1 MAGRAARASTTIP
14 SIRPR
19 CLPLA
24 SDARHSKPSPPRTR
38 MLGYDWP
45 RFHAAVNDLPAA
57 LLFVTVLFDLGAWV
71 TKRDS
76 LKSAAV
82 WTLWAGVIGGWVA
95 VLAGLQAEDVIEHGE
110 AIHELM
116 ETHETVALT
125 TMGIFTV
132 VLAWKLFRRSKL
144 TGAEEAG
151 LRVLSVAGFVAIIW
165 TGVLGSKLMFDH
177 AAGIPNATLQAE
189 IENREAGHHHEAGE
203 AEEHEHADSAK
214 APADSAKAPGHTHAP
229 GTPPHKH

>member
-14 SIRPR
+14 PIRPR
-19 CLPLA
+19 CSPSA
-24 SDARHSKPSPPRTR
+24 SDTPHTQPSPPRIR

-45 RFHAAVNDLPAA
+45 RFRGAGHDLPAA

-132 VLAWKLFRRSKL
+132 VLGWKLFRRSKL

-151 LRVLSVAGFVAIIW
+151 LRVLSVAGLVAIIW
-165 TGVLGSKLMFDH
+165 TGVLGAKLMFDH

-189 IENREAGHHHEAGE
+189 FENRQAGHPHEAGE
-203 AEEHEHADSAK
+203 AEEQKQADTAK
-214 APADSAKAPGHTHAP
+214 AAGHTHSP
-229 GTPPHKH
+229 VTPPHKH

>member
-1 MAGRAARASTTIP
+1 MAGRAARVSTTIP

-19 CLPLA
+19 CSPSA
-24 SDARHSKPSPPRTR
+24 SDASHSKPSPPRTR

-95 VLAGLQAEDVIEHGE
+95 VLAGLQ
-110 AIHELM
+110 
-116 ETHETVALT
+116 
-125 TMGIFTV
+125 
-132 VLAWKLFRRSKL
+132 
-144 TGAEEAG
+144 
-151 LRVLSVAGFVAIIW
+151 VLSVAGLVAIIW
-165 TGVLGSKLMFDH
+165 TGVLGSKLMFEH

-203 AEEHEHADSAK
+203 AEEQQHA
-214 APADSAKAPGHTHAP
+214 APADTAKAAAHTHAP

>member
-14 SIRPR
+14 PIRPR
-19 CLPLA
+19 CSPSA
-24 SDARHSKPSPPRTR
+24 SDTPHTQPSPPRIR
-38 MLGYDWP
+38 MLGYYWP
-45 RFHAAVNDLPAA
+45 GFHAAVIDLPAA
-57 LLFVTVLFDLGAWV
+57 LLFVTVLFDLGAWF
-71 TKRDS
+71 TKRVP

-82 WTLWAGVIGGWVA
+82 GTLGAGVIGGWVA

-132 VLAWKLFRRSKL
+132 VLGWKLFRRSKL
-144 TGAEEAG
+144 TGAEETG
-151 LRVLSVAGFVAIIW
+151 LRVLSLAGLVTIGW
-165 TGVLGSKLMFDH
+165 TGVLGGKLMFEH
-177 AAGIPNATLQAE
+177 AAGIPNAIMQTE
-189 IENREAGHHHEAGE
+189 MENREAGHHHEAGE

-214 APADSAKAPGHTHAP
+214 AAGHTHAP

>member
-1 MAGRAARASTTIP
+1 MAGRAAKASTTIP

-19 CLPLA
+19 CLPSA

-76 LKSAAV
+76 LKSAA
-82 WTLWAGVIGGWVA
+82 
-95 VLAGLQAEDVIEHGE
+95 
-110 AIHELM
+110 
-116 ETHETVALT
+116 
-125 TMGIFTV
+125 
-132 VLAWKLFRRSKL
+132 AWKLFRRSKL

-151 LRVLSVAGFVAIIW
+151 LRVLSVAGLVAIIW
-165 TGVLGSKLMFDH
+165 TGVLGAKLMFDH
-177 AAGIPNATLQAE
+177 AAGIPKATLQAE
-189 IENREAGHHHEAGE
+189 IENREAGHQHEAGE
-203 AEEHEHADSAK
+203 AEESEHADSAK
-214 APADSAKAPGHTHAP
+214 AAGHTHAP
-229 GTPPHKH
+229 GTPPHKP

>member
-1 MAGRAARASTTIP
+1 MF
-14 SIRPR
+14 
-19 CLPLA
+19 
-24 SDARHSKPSPPRTR
+24 
-38 MLGYDWP
+38 GYDWP

-57 LLFVTVLFDLGAWV
+57 LLFVTVLFDLGAWL

-95 VLAGLQAEDVIEHGE
+95 VLAGLQAQDAIEHGE

-116 ETHETVALT
+116 EQHERQALV

-132 VLAWKLFRRSKL
+132 VLLWKLYRRSNVPRVEEL
-144 TGAEEAG
+144 VLRGLSVLGVIGLLYTGAAG
-151 LRVLSVAGFVAIIW
+151 G
-165 TGVLGSKLMFDH
+165 KLAFEH
-177 AAGIPNATLQAE
+177 AAGVPAAALKAE
-189 IENREAGHHHEAGE
+189 LENREAGHQHEAGE

-214 APADSAKAPGHTHAP
+214 NAGHTHAP

>member
-14 SIRPR
+14 PSRPR
-19 CLPLA
+19 CSPSA
-24 SDARHSKPSPPRTR
+24 SDTPHTQPSPPRIR

-82 WTLWAGVIGGWVA
+82 WTLWAGVSGGWVA
-95 VLAGLQAEDVIEHGE
+95 VLAGLQAEDAIEHGE

-116 ETHETVALT
+116 ETHETLALT

-132 VLAWKLFRRSKL
+132 VLVWKLFRRARIG
-144 TGAEEAG
+144 GAEETALRLLSLAG
-151 LRVLSVAGFVAIIW
+151 LVGIVW
-165 TGVLGSKLMFDH
+165 TGAVGGQMVFEH
-177 AAGIPNATLQAE
+177 AAGIPAAKMRAE
-189 IENREAGHHHEAGE
+189 MENREAGHHHDPGEAGE
-203 AEEHEHADSAK
+203 EHDEHADSL
-214 APADSAKAPGHTHAP
+214 ADSTHRHAP
-229 GTPPHKH
+229 GTAPHKH